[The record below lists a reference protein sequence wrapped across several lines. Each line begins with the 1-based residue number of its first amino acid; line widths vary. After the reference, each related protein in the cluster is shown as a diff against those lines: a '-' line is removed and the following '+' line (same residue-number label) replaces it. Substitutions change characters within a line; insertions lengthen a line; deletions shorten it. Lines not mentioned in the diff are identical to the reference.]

1 MLQQLDLQSIATH
14 QGIYVYFYVS
24 KAGIERNSEVRHN
37 TVTGIGFL
45 AL

>member
-24 KAGIERNSEVRHN
+24 KAGIERNSEVRRN